1 MNNLNKQFG
10 IFRKNYFFDVFE
22 SESVALVVA
31 KLLGEDYYII
41 DVTGKGYQK
50 QLTPHLYSVLLQPN
64 YFQ

>member
-50 QLTPHLYSVLLQPN
+50 QY
-64 YFQ
+64 